1 MERWSSHIGFILAA
15 VGAAVGIGNIWRF
28 SAVLGQNGGGAYLIP
43 YLIACFVFALPLMIL
58 EIAMGRRFRG
68 TVVSSFGAVRSE
80 FRIVGWLL
88 CAIVFLILSYYLVIT
103 GWTIAYTVFSVTGD
117 AVSFS
122 GFTGSYQPVLFA
134 VIAVLLTGIVV
145 SAGVRQ
151 GIERISIVLIPVC
164 IIILIIMALYTTTLP
179 GFNAGILFLM
189 TPDYSVLLHA
199 DLWAAAF
206 GQAFF
211 SLSVG
216 EGILLTYGS
225 YMAKEQDIPTAALII
240 TIADLFVALL
250 AGAVI
255 FPIVFTYGL
264 SPTAGAELAFTTLPL
279 AFSRMPA
286 GQLFAIAFFAVLFFA
301 ALTSAVSMLE
311 VCVAAVDEAL
321 GWTRKKT
328 TITLT
333 GFLLIITLLP
343 ALSYSAAK
351 VSVFGIPLLDVMDET
366 IGTFGLHIAAILLAV
381 AFTWF
386 LSPDIFWSEL
396 GSATQWN
403 RIIFFLC
410 KYVIPASLMLTIG
423 VQLVTGIGIS
433 GISGISGSP
442 CIDSLLRVEG
452 IALIAVLILVV
463 VFVTGKLRKA

>member
-1 MERWSSHIGFILAA
+1 MERWSSHLGFILAA

-43 YLIACFVFALPLMIL
+43 YFIAVFVFALPLMIL
-58 EIAMGRRFRG
+58 EITMGRRFRG
-68 TVVSSFGAVRSE
+68 TVVSSFQAVRPE
-80 FRIVGWLL
+80 FRFIGWLL

-117 AVSFS
+117 TGTFS

-134 VIAVLLTGIVV
+134 VLAVLLTGIVV
-145 SAGVRQ
+145 SAGVRK

-164 IIILIIMALYTTTLP
+164 IMILIIMALYSATLP
-179 GFNAGILFLM
+179 GFSEGIRFLF
-189 TPDYSVLLHA
+189 TPDFSVLLHA

-225 YMAKEQDIPTAALII
+225 YMAKEQDIPKAALII

-264 SPTAGAELAFTTLPL
+264 SPTVGAELAFTTLPI

-286 GQLFAIAFFAVLFFA
+286 GQVFAIAFFAVLFFA
-301 ALTSAVSMLE
+301 ALTSSVSMLE

-321 GWTRKKT
+321 GWTRRKST
-328 TITLT
+328 VVLT
-333 GFLLIITLLP
+333 GILLIMTLLP

-351 VSVFGIPLLDVMDET
+351 LSVFGIPLLDVMDET
-366 IGTFGLHIAAILLAV
+366 VGTLGLHIAAILLAV
-381 AFTWF
+381 LFTWF
-386 LSPDIFWSEL
+386 LSPDVFWSEL
-396 GSATQWN
+396 GKSTRLN

-410 KYVIPASLMLTIG
+410 KYVIPAALLLTIG
-423 VQLVTGIGIS
+423 VQFVQGIGVPGISFIS
-433 GISGISGSP
+433 GTP
-442 CIDSLLRVEG
+442 WIDSLLRVEG
-452 IALIAVLILVV
+452 VALVALLILIVSIV
-463 VFVTGKLRKA
+463 AGKIRK